1 MTWLISNWRTVFV
14 ALVIPAFLFLL
25 LNRNHLSNQVKK
37 READLVTEQATNI
50 ALGNIID
57 AYGVNDA
64 ANRAATARQLDKE
77 RKLRN
82 ESEDRLRRFKA
93 SAASDD
99 CSIKPL
105 PDASIV
111 ILQE

>member
-1 MTWLISNWRTVFV
+1 MTTWRAALV
-14 ALVIPAFLFLL
+14 ALMATAFLLLL
-25 LNRNHLSNQVKK
+25 LNRNHLANRVDKT
-37 READLVTEQATNI
+37 EAELVIERATNVS
-50 ALGNIID
+50 LGNIID
-57 AYGVNDA
+57 AYQVNDA
-64 ANRAATARQLDKE
+64 ANRTATARQLENE

-82 ESEDRLRRFKA
+82 ESDERLRRFKA

>member
-1 MTWLISNWRTVFV
+1 MNKAIGIVIIVLVVVVS
-14 ALVIPAFLFLL
+14 ALFF
-25 LNRNHLSNQVKK
+25 NSYRLSNKVEKAEK
-37 READLVTEQATNI
+37 ALSDELATNT

-57 AYGVNDA
+57 AYQANEA
-64 ANRAATARQLDKE
+64 ANRASTTRQLENE

-82 ESEDRLRRFKA
+82 ESDERLRRFKA
-93 SAASDD
+93 SAESDD

-105 PDASIV
+105 SNASIS